1 MPLRVATVEDV
12 DAVASTIALAF
23 ANDPVW
29 GPALARADGSTSHL
43 EPFWRLYVEGAL
55 RHSTIFMSDGAVAV
69 WIPPDATEL
78 SPEQESSLEAIV
90 AANLEPESQRA
101 MLELWER
108 FDSNHPHDKPHAY
121 LSLLATHPDHR
132 GRGVGMALLAESL
145 NHFAVLVLPAYLE
158 STNPANNRRY
168 ESAGFVAIGGFRAVL
183 DDAPIT
189 TMWREVPES

>member
-121 LSLLATHPDHR
+121 LSLLAT
-132 GRGVGMALLAESL
+132 LAESL